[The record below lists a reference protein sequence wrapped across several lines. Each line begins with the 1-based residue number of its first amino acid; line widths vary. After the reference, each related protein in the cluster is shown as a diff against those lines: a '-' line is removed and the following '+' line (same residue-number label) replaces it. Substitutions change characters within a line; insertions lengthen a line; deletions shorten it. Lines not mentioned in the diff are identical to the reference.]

1 MICQSRLNELK
12 AAYDTMFPGK
22 SPDQTQWLVW
32 AFIYEYEDLHEAL
45 GQLAIRH
52 QKLSGKMTPNHMIRF
67 TSTVANRLKNERR
80 ESVEQHPG
88 NDCHRNTPD
97 GLVAVPVSQQGD

>member
-1 MICQSRLNELK
+1 MISQSRLNELK

-52 QKLSGKMTPNHMIRF
+52 QKLNGKMTPNHMIRF

-80 ESVEQHPG
+80 ENAGGSNMTTAAEAPRTG
-88 NDCHRNTPD
+88 ICS
-97 GLVAVPVSQQGD
+97 VPVSQ